1 MGRPRAQGCSRSA
14 DRIVNGVPYIVT
26 AITAKTV
33 TVDMDQRFWLKAEPS
48 KDEVGIKLT
57 HKEVAELLRLTH
69 ALVYANVQGRT
80 IRNKHVV
87 LLDTHHRHFTMRHL
101 IVGMSRVTD
110 GKYLH
115 IPTRDQE
122 EALMEKA
129 PQLEE
134 DVLIEDTD
142 GEDEDKDEDEDEE

>member
-1 MGRPRAQGCSRSA
+1 M
-14 DRIVNGVPYIVT
+14 
-26 AITAKTV
+26 
-33 TVDMDQRFWLKAEPS
+33 
-48 KDEVGIKLT
+48 
-57 HKEVAELLRLTH
+57 
-69 ALVYANVQGRT
+69 
-80 IRNKHVV
+80 RN
-87 LLDTHHRHFTMRHL
+87 L

-134 DVLIEDTD
+134 DTIIEDTD
-142 GEDEDKDEDEDEE
+142 GEGEDESEGEGED

>member
-1 MGRPRAQGCSRSA
+1 
-14 DRIVNGVPYIVT
+14 
-26 AITAKTV
+26 
-33 TVDMDQRFWLKAEPS
+33 
-48 KDEVGIKLT
+48 
-57 HKEVAELLRLTH
+57 
-69 ALVYANVQGRT
+69 
-80 IRNKHVV
+80 
-87 LLDTHHRHFTMRHL
+87 MRHL

-134 DVLIEDTD
+134 DVLIEDDTD
-142 GEDEDKDEDEDEE
+142 GEDEDEGEE